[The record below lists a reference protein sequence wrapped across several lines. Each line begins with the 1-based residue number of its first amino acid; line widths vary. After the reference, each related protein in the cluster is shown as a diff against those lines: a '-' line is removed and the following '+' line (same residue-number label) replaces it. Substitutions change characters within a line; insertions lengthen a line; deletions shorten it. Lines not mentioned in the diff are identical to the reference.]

1 MVTQENQT
9 GKNTWGGFNLT
20 ILKVKNKSTMKES
33 KFYNRT

>member
-1 MVTQENQT
+1 MMTQET
-9 GKNTWGGFNLT
+9 TLVKTWGEFNLV